1 MAELRTNRQWLL
13 RERPKGPVQES
24 CFEWVETEVGEPAEG
39 QVLVRNLMLS
49 FDPTQRGWMT
59 KDTYI
64 PKIPLGDVVMAG
76 GVGQVVE
83 SRRDGFAPGDLVQG
97 GFGWQDY
104 ALTDGQ
110 GLMPMTK
117 LPPGTPPNLALG
129 ILGFTGLTGY
139 FGTLEIGQ
147 PKEGETFVV
156 SAAAGATGSVAGM
169 VAKAQ
174 GCRVIG
180 IAGGERKCGWLREK
194 GGFDEAI
201 DYKSEDVEARLG
213 ELCPEGINI
222 YFDNVGG
229 EILEAALEHIAQHAR
244 IVLCGAISG
253 YEEHDQPPPPKN
265 YFNLVFSQARMEGFL
280 WMTFMPKV
288 REALAQLSAWHAE
301 GRVQQLEDIQE
312 GLENAPRTF
321 MRLFSGAN
329 MGKQLLALGDPE

>member
-1 MAELRTNRQWLL
+1 MRKNRQWILK
-13 RERPKGPVQES
+13 ERPRGPVSEG
-24 CFEWVETEVGEPAEG
+24 CFELTEGEVGEPEDG

-59 KDTYI
+59 KDTYM
-64 PKIPLGDVVMAG
+64 PKIPLGSLVLAG

-83 SRRDGFAPGDLVQG
+83 SRREGFAPGDLVQG
-97 GFGWQDY
+97 GLGWQDY

-110 GLMPMTK
+110 GVMPMTK

-129 ILGFTGLTGY
+129 IFGFTGLTGY
-139 FGTLEIGQ
+139 FGTLEIGR
-147 PKEGETFVV
+147 PREGETFVV

-169 VAKAQ
+169 IAKIQ

-180 IAGGERKCGWLREK
+180 IAGGDRKCNWLRETA
-194 GGFDEAI
+194 GLDETI
-201 DYKSEDVEARLG
+201 DYKNEDVEARLG
-213 ELCPEGINI
+213 ELCPKGIDV

-229 EILEAALEHIAQHAR
+229 SILEAALDHLAQHAR

-253 YEEHDQPPPPKN
+253 YEEHDQPPAPKN
-265 YFNLVFSQARMEGFL
+265 YFNLVFAQARMEGFL

-288 REALAQLSAWHAE
+288 REALGQLSAWHSD
-301 GRVQQLEDIQE
+301 GRLKQLEDIQH
-312 GLENAPRTF
+312 GLENAPATF

-329 MGKQLLALGDPE
+329 MGKQLLSLAEPE